1 VTVAPINPQ
10 SHRFTP
16 MPTKITRNSQPP
28 EHFRPV
34 LPAIEGN
41 VDYLDLRGQLITIYE
56 LLRSSGVENEF
67 VARSLKHWI
76 KTLTQ
81 SKIEQIELSGLLF

>member
-1 VTVAPINPQ
+1 
-10 SHRFTP
+10 
-16 MPTKITRNSQPP
+16 
-28 EHFRPV
+28 